1 MSLSYDILRY
11 IFLLDGSSP
20 DSTYI
25 RAEVSNQI
33 GRLECHVSRLSCL
46 SKAFAA
52 TNSNTITLLHRR
64 IRNLR
69 KLLQLLCKYGAA
81 YQIDYEET
89 GGKIPPLL
97 YDALLSGCTLPFCKH
112 SCAEVDLNDVQH
124 ILRLCPES
132 VQYVGGYARCRWMV
146 GPMWAVYFNTTISFA
161 NRKII
166 VQWLMEH
173 GLSIEDTI
181 KVNGVATTI
190 EDDYAAFELG
200 SRVARLWEPRN

>member
-1 MSLSYDILRY
+1 
-11 IFLLDGSSP
+11 FHLDGSTGIP
-20 DSTYI
+20 CYI
-25 RAEVSNQI
+25 RAKVSNQI
-33 GRLECHVSRLSCL
+33 ARLQCHVTRLSCL

-52 TNSNTITLLHRR
+52 ANSNTITLLHRS

-69 KLLQLLCKYGAA
+69 KLLQLLCKYGA

-89 GGKIPPLL
+89 GGAISPLL
-97 YDALLSGCTLPFCKH
+97 YDALLSGCMLPFCKH
-112 SCAEVDLNDVQH
+112 SCAEVDLDDVQH

-132 VQYVGGYARCRWMV
+132 VQYVEGYARCRWMV

-161 NRKII
+161 DRKII

-181 KVNGVATTI
+181 KVNGVVTTI

>member
-11 IFLLDGSSP
+11 IFLLDGSP
-20 DSTYI
+20 NITPCYI

-33 GRLECHVSRLSCL
+33 GRLEYHVSRLSCL

-52 TNSNTITLLHRR
+52 SNFNTITLLHRR

-69 KLLQLLCKYGAA
+69 KLLQLLCKYNA

-89 GGKIPPLL
+89 GGGIPALL
-97 YDALLSGCTLPFCKH
+97 YDALLSGCMLPFCKH

-132 VQYVGGYARCRWMV
+132 VKYVGGYARCRWMV
-146 GPMWAVYFNTTISFA
+146 GPMWAVYFNTTISFTD
-161 NRKII
+161 RKII

-190 EDDYAAFELG
+190 EDDYATFE
-200 SRVARLWEPRN
+200 